1 MSNNTHQFVISVMSE
16 DRVGIVHDISLAL
29 SQLDGDITDVSQTV
43 LRGHFTMILLVTV
56 PAHITVEAI
65 QNKLSQVRANS
76 ATALSINVES
86 IDDVTIIN
94 DTPPAEQSYVLT
106 ATGPDQ
112 IGFVATVSR
121 FCVENQINIL
131 DLSTAVSDN
140 IYTMI
145 LLIDLSHSPPIDTI
159 RQKLKTFCHESGLQV
174 VLQHNDIFKAIH
186 EVTL

>member
-1 MSNNTHQFVISVMSE
+1 MPNNTHQFVISVMSK
-16 DRVGIVHDISLAL
+16 DRAGIIHDVSLAL

-56 PAHITVEAI
+56 PTHVTVEAI
-65 QNKLSQVRANS
+65 QNKLSQVQAHS

-86 IDDVTIIN
+86 IDDATLV
-94 DTPPAEQSYVLT
+94 DDAPSAEQTYVLT

-131 DLSTAVSDN
+131 DLSTAVADT

-159 RQKLKTFCHESGLQV
+159 RQKLKTFCQESGLQV